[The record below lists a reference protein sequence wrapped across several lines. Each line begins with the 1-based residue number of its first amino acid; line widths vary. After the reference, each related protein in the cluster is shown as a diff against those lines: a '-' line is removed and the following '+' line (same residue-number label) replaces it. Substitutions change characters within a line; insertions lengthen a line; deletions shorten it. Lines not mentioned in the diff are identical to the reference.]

1 MAEPGSA
8 AEKVKQAADIVKIVG
23 EYVPLRKAGVNMVG
37 LCPFHSE
44 KTPSFSVHPTR
55 QIFHCFGCGEGG
67 DVFQFVMMI
76 DNVTFPEALRQL
88 AEKTG
93 IRLQARAFEKEADD
107 PKAKERAALY
117 RLHEEAGKFFAEQ
130 MSATGEGRA
139 ARAYLA
145 DRGLTGPVISRFGL
159 GYAPSS
165 GQALTRYLAQSRIPP
180 GTIELSGLLIAES
193 GTGGKSR
200 TYDRFRRRIIFP
212 ITNERGKVIAFAG
225 RTLGGA
231 DASGPKYLNS
241 PETPIYYKS
250 RVLYNLS
257 HAGQAIRKTEYAVL
271 VEGYMDSIALASVGI
286 ENVVAS
292 CGTSLTE
299 NQVKLLA
306 RFARRVV
313 VNFDPDAAGV
323 RATERSLDLLLEEGF
338 EVKVLEL
345 PDDLD
350 PDGFVRQKGEA
361 AYREELGRAPSYL
374 DYLTDRAAREHD
386 LESPEGKVAAV
397 NAVLPRLAR
406 IPNRILR
413 AETARR
419 VAESLRIEER
429 LVREEIDRAARERR
443 PEVKVSAPRIKD
455 EVSLAERQLLQ
466 ILLENEELRKEFVP
480 RIEES
485 SLHRGLATEAIFEQL
500 LQTDPGAE
508 VDVSGVAERLGTEQ
522 QKLLYGILASTAG
535 SPGRDEAESSW
546 GWLWRRHLERR
557 LQKLPEEM
565 AQAQRNKEMER
576 FKRLND
582 DKLKLHK
589 ELAKIKKL
597 VRFSNKSIPSGG
609 NL

>member
-1 MAEPGSA
+1 MAEPGSV

-23 EYVPLRKAGVNMVG
+23 EYLPLRKAGVNMVG

-67 DVFQFVMMI
+67 DVFQFVMMVE
-76 DNVTFPEALRQL
+76 NVTFPEALHQL

-93 IRLQARAFEKEADD
+93 IRLQRHTLEKEADD
-107 PKAKERAALY
+107 PRARERAALY

-145 DRGLTGPVISRFGL
+145 DRGLTGPVMSRFGL

-165 GQALTRYLAQSRIPP
+165 GQAITRYLAESAVPP
-180 GTIELSGLLIAES
+180 RAIELSGLLVADS

-212 ITNERGKVIAFAG
+212 ITNDRGKVIAFAG

-241 PETPIYYKS
+241 PETPIYSKS

-257 HAGQAIRKTEYAVL
+257 RAGQAIRKAEYAVL
-271 VEGYMDSIALASVGI
+271 VEGYMDSIALASAGI
-286 ENVVAS
+286 ENGVAS

-299 NQVKLLA
+299 NQVRLLG

-323 RATERSLDLLLEEGF
+323 RATERSLDLLLEGGF

-345 PDDLD
+345 PDGLD
-350 PDGFVRQKGEA
+350 PDSFLRQKGVA

-374 DYLTDRAAREHD
+374 DYLTDRAARDHN
-386 LESPEGKVAAV
+386 LENPEGKVAAV

-419 VAESLRIEER
+419 VAEGLRVEEK
-429 LVREEIDRAARERR
+429 LLLEEIDRAARERR
-443 PEVKVSAPRIKD
+443 PEVKVSVGKID
-455 EVSLAERQLLQ
+455 VEVSLAERQLVQ
-466 ILLENEELRKEFVP
+466 ILLEDAELRTEFAP
-480 RIEES
+480 RIEKS
-485 SLHRGLATEAIFEQL
+485 SLHRGLRTEAIFEQL
-500 LQTDPGAE
+500 LRLYAEGAE
-508 VDVSGVAERLGTEQ
+508 VDVSGVAEGLGPEQ
-522 QKLLYGILASTAG
+522 QKLLYGILASPAG
-535 SPGRDEAESSW
+535 PLGRGEAENSW
-546 GWLWRRHLERR
+546 SWLWRRYLERQ
-557 LQKLPEEM
+557 LQELPKEM
-565 AQAQRNKEMER
+565 AQAHRNNEMER
-576 FKRLND
+576 FQRLND
-582 DKLKLHK
+582 DKMKLRK
-589 ELAKIKKL
+589 ELAEIKK
-597 VRFSNKSIPSGG
+597 V
-609 NL
+609 

>member
-1 MAEPGSA
+1 MAEPGSV

-23 EYVPLRKAGVNMVG
+23 EYLPLRKAGVNMVG

-67 DVFQFVMMI
+67 DVFQFVMMVE
-76 DNVTFPEALRQL
+76 NVTFPEALHQL

-93 IRLQARAFEKEADD
+93 IRLQRHTLEKEADD
-107 PKAKERAALY
+107 PRARERAALY

-145 DRGLTGPVISRFGL
+145 DRGLTGPVLSRFGL

-165 GQALTRYLAQSRIPP
+165 GQALTRYLAESAVPP
-180 GTIELSGLLIAES
+180 RAIELSGLLVADS

-212 ITNERGKVIAFAG
+212 ITNDRGKVIAFAG

-241 PETPIYYKS
+241 PETPIYSKS

-257 HAGQAIRKTEYAVL
+257 RAGQAIRKAEYAVL
-271 VEGYMDSIALASVGI
+271 VEGYMDSIALASAGI
-286 ENVVAS
+286 ENGVAS

-299 NQVKLLA
+299 NQVRLLG

-323 RATERSLDLLLEEGF
+323 RATERSLDLLLEGGF

-345 PDDLD
+345 PDGLD
-350 PDGFVRQKGEA
+350 PDSFLRQKGVA

-374 DYLTDRAAREHD
+374 DYLTDRAARDHN
-386 LESPEGKVAAV
+386 LENPEGKVAAV

-419 VAESLRIEER
+419 VAEGLRVEEK
-429 LVREEIDRAARERR
+429 LILEEIDRAARERR
-443 PEVKVSAPRIKD
+443 PEVKVSVGKID
-455 EVSLAERQLLQ
+455 VEVSLAERQLVQ
-466 ILLENEELRKEFVP
+466 ILLEDAELRTEFAP
-480 RIEES
+480 RIEKS
-485 SLHRGLATEAIFEQL
+485 SLHRGLRTEAIFEQL
-500 LQTDPGAE
+500 LRLYAEGAE
-508 VDVSGVAERLGTEQ
+508 VDVSGVAEGLGPEQ
-522 QKLLYGILASTAG
+522 QKLLYGILASPAG
-535 SPGRDEAESSW
+535 PLGRGEAENSW
-546 GWLWRRHLERR
+546 SWLWRRYLERQ
-557 LQKLPEEM
+557 LQELPKEM
-565 AQAQRNKEMER
+565 AQAHRNNEMER
-576 FKRLND
+576 FQRLND
-582 DKLKLHK
+582 DKMKLRK
-589 ELAKIKKL
+589 ELAEIKK
-597 VRFSNKSIPSGG
+597 V
-609 NL
+609 

>member
-1 MAEPGSA
+1 MAEPGSV

-23 EYVPLRKAGVNMVG
+23 EYLPLRKAGVNMVG

-67 DVFQFVMMI
+67 DVFQFVMMVE
-76 DNVTFPEALRQL
+76 NVTFPEALHQL

-93 IRLQARAFEKEADD
+93 IRLQKHTLEKEADD
-107 PKAKERAALY
+107 PRARERAALY

-145 DRGLTGPVISRFGL
+145 DRGLTGPVLSRFGL

-165 GQALTRYLAQSRIPP
+165 GQALTRYLAESAVPP
-180 GTIELSGLLIAES
+180 RAIELSGLLVADS

-212 ITNERGKVIAFAG
+212 ITNDRGKVIAFAG

-241 PETPIYYKS
+241 PETPIYSKS

-257 HAGQAIRKTEYAVL
+257 RAGQAIRKAEYAVL
-271 VEGYMDSIALASVGI
+271 VEGYMDSIALASAGI
-286 ENVVAS
+286 ENGVAS

-299 NQVKLLA
+299 NQVRLLG

-323 RATERSLDLLLEEGF
+323 RATERSLDLLLEGGF

-345 PDDLD
+345 PDGLD
-350 PDGFVRQKGEA
+350 PDSFLRQKGVA

-374 DYLTDRAAREHD
+374 DYLTDRAARDHN
-386 LESPEGKVAAV
+386 LENPEGKVAAV

-419 VAESLRIEER
+419 VAEGLRVEEK
-429 LVREEIDRAARERR
+429 LILEEIDRAARERR
-443 PEVKVSAPRIKD
+443 PEVKVSVGKID
-455 EVSLAERQLLQ
+455 VEVSLAERQLVQ
-466 ILLENEELRKEFVP
+466 ILLEDAELRTEFAP
-480 RIEES
+480 RIEKS
-485 SLHRGLATEAIFEQL
+485 SLHRGLRTEAIFEQL
-500 LQTDPGAE
+500 LRLYAEGAE
-508 VDVSGVAERLGTEQ
+508 VDVSGVAEGLGPEQ
-522 QKLLYGILASTAG
+522 QKLLYGILASPAG
-535 SPGRDEAESSW
+535 PLGRGEAENSW
-546 GWLWRRHLERR
+546 SWLWRRYLERQ
-557 LQKLPEEM
+557 LQELPKEM
-565 AQAQRNKEMER
+565 AQAHRNNEMER
-576 FKRLND
+576 FQRLND
-582 DKLKLHK
+582 DKMKLRK
-589 ELAKIKKL
+589 ELAEIKK
-597 VRFSNKSIPSGG
+597 V
-609 NL
+609 

>member
-1 MAEPGSA
+1 MSSPQV
-8 AEKVKQAADIVKIVG
+8 EKVKQAADIVKIVG

-67 DVFQFVMMI
+67 DVFKFVMMVE
-76 DNVTFPEALRQL
+76 NVTFPEALHQL

-93 IRLQARAFEKEADD
+93 IRLQRHTLEKEADD
-107 PKAKERAALY
+107 PRARERAALY
-117 RLHEEAGKFFAEQ
+117 RLHEEAEKFFAEQ

-145 DRGLTGPVISRFGL
+145 DRGLTGPVMSRFGL
-159 GYAPSS
+159 GYAASS
-165 GQALTRYLAQSRIPP
+165 GQALTRYLAESAVPP
-180 GTIELSGLLIAES
+180 RAIELSGLLVAES

-212 ITNERGKVIAFAG
+212 ITNDRGKVIAFAG

-231 DASGPKYLNS
+231 DASAPKYLNS
-241 PETPIYYKS
+241 PETPIYSKS

-257 HAGQAIRKTEYAVL
+257 RAGQAIRKAEYAVL
-271 VEGYMDSIALASVGI
+271 VEGYMDSIALASAGI

-299 NQVKLLA
+299 NQVRLLG

-323 RATERSLDLLLEEGF
+323 RATERSLDLLLEGGF

-345 PDDLD
+345 PDGLD
-350 PDGFVRQKGEA
+350 PDGFLRQKGEA

-374 DYLTDRAAREHD
+374 DYLTDRAAREHN
-386 LESPEGKVAAV
+386 LENPEGKVAAV

-419 VAESLRIEER
+419 VAEGLRVEEK
-429 LVREEIDRAARERR
+429 LILEEIDRAARERR
-443 PEVKVSAPRIKD
+443 PEVKVSVGKID
-455 EVSLAERQLLQ
+455 VEVSLAERQLVQ
-466 ILLENEELRKEFVP
+466 ILLEDAELRTEFAP
-480 RIEES
+480 RIETS
-485 SLHRGLATEAIFEQL
+485 SLHRGLRTEAIFEQL
-500 LQTDPGAE
+500 LRLYAEGTE
-508 VDVSGVAERLGTEQ
+508 VDVSGVAERLGPEQ
-522 QKLLYGILASTAG
+522 QKLLYAILASHAG
-535 SPGRDEAESSW
+535 PLGRGEAENSW
-546 GWLWRRHLERR
+546 SWLWRRYLERQ
-557 LQKLPEEM
+557 LQELPKEM
-565 AQAQRNKEMER
+565 AQAHRNNEMER
-576 FKRLND
+576 FQRLND
-582 DKLKLHK
+582 DKMKLRK
-589 ELAKIKKL
+589 ELAEIKK
-597 VRFSNKSIPSGG
+597 V
-609 NL
+609 

>member
-1 MAEPGSA
+1 MAEPGSV

-23 EYVPLRKAGVNMVG
+23 EYLPLRKAGVNMVG

-67 DVFQFVMMI
+67 DVFQFVMMVE
-76 DNVTFPEALRQL
+76 NVTFPEALHQL

-93 IRLQARAFEKEADD
+93 IRLQRHTLEKEADD
-107 PKAKERAALY
+107 PRARERAALY

-145 DRGLTGPVISRFGL
+145 DRGLTGPVLSRFGL

-165 GQALTRYLAQSRIPP
+165 GQALTRYLAESAVPP
-180 GTIELSGLLIAES
+180 RAIELSGLLVADS

-212 ITNERGKVIAFAG
+212 ITNDRGKVIAFAG

-241 PETPIYYKS
+241 PETPIYSKS

-257 HAGQAIRKTEYAVL
+257 RAGQAIRKAEYAVL
-271 VEGYMDSIALASVGI
+271 VEGYMDSIALASAGI
-286 ENVVAS
+286 ENGVAS

-299 NQVKLLA
+299 NQVRLLG

-323 RATERSLDLLLEEGF
+323 RATERSLDLLLEGGF

-345 PDDLD
+345 PDGLD
-350 PDGFVRQKGEA
+350 PDSFLRQKGVA

-374 DYLTDRAAREHD
+374 DYLTDRAARDHN
-386 LESPEGKVAAV
+386 LENPEGKVAAV

-419 VAESLRIEER
+419 VAEGLRVEEK
-429 LVREEIDRAARERR
+429 LILEEIDRAARERR
-443 PEVKVSAPRIKD
+443 PEVKVSVGKID
-455 EVSLAERQLLQ
+455 VEVSLAERQLVQ
-466 ILLENEELRKEFVP
+466 ILLEDAELRTEFAP
-480 RIEES
+480 RIEKS
-485 SLHRGLATEAIFEQL
+485 SLHRGLRTEAIFEQL
-500 LQTDPGAE
+500 LRLYAEGAE
-508 VDVSGVAERLGTEQ
+508 VDVSGVAEGLGPEQ
-522 QKLLYGILASTAG
+522 QKLLYGILASPAG
-535 SPGRDEAESSW
+535 PLGRGEAENSW
-546 GWLWRRHLERR
+546 SWLWRRYLERQ
-557 LQKLPEEM
+557 LQELPKEM
-565 AQAQRNKEMER
+565 AQAHRNNEMER
-576 FKRLND
+576 FQRLND
-582 DKLKLHK
+582 DKMRLRK
-589 ELAKIKKL
+589 ELAEIKK
-597 VRFSNKSIPSGG
+597 V
-609 NL
+609 

>member
-1 MAEPGSA
+1 MSSPQV
-8 AEKVKQAADIVKIVG
+8 EKVKQAADIVKIVG

-67 DVFQFVMMI
+67 DVFKFVMMVE
-76 DNVTFPEALRQL
+76 NVTFPEALHQL

-93 IRLQARAFEKEADD
+93 IRLQRHTLEKEADD
-107 PKAKERAALY
+107 PRARERAALY
-117 RLHEEAGKFFAEQ
+117 QLHEEAGKFFAEQ

-145 DRGLTGPVISRFGL
+145 DRGLTGSVMSRFGL

-165 GQALTRYLAQSRIPP
+165 GQALTRYLAESAVPP
-180 GTIELSGLLIAES
+180 RAIELSGLLVAES

-212 ITNERGKVIAFAG
+212 ITNDRGKVIAFAG

-231 DASGPKYLNS
+231 DASAPKYLNS
-241 PETPIYYKS
+241 PETPIYSKS

-257 HAGQAIRKTEYAVL
+257 RAGQAIRKAEYAVL
-271 VEGYMDSIALASVGI
+271 VEGYMDSIALASAGI

-299 NQVKLLA
+299 NQVRLLG

-323 RATERSLDLLLEEGF
+323 RATERSLDLLLEGGF

-345 PDDLD
+345 PDGLD
-350 PDGFVRQKGEA
+350 PDGFLRQKGEA

-374 DYLTDRAAREHD
+374 DYLTDRAAREHN
-386 LESPEGKVAAV
+386 LENPEGKVAAV

-419 VAESLRIEER
+419 VAEGLRVEEK
-429 LVREEIDRAARERR
+429 LILEEIDRAARERR
-443 PEVKVSAPRIKD
+443 PEVKVSVAKID
-455 EVSLAERQLLQ
+455 VEVSLAERQLVQ
-466 ILLENEELRKEFVP
+466 ILLEDAELRTEFAP
-480 RIEES
+480 RIEKS
-485 SLHRGLATEAIFEQL
+485 SLHRGLRTEAIFEQL
-500 LQTDPGAE
+500 LRLYADGAG
-508 VDVSGVAERLGTEQ
+508 VDVSGVAERLGPEQ
-522 QKLLYGILASTAG
+522 QKLLYGILASPAG
-535 SPGRDEAESSW
+535 PLGRGEAENSW
-546 GWLWRRHLERR
+546 SWLWRRYLERQ
-557 LQKLPEEM
+557 LQELPKEM
-565 AQAQRNKEMER
+565 AQAHRNNEMER
-576 FKRLND
+576 FQRLND
-582 DKLKLHK
+582 DKMKLRK
-589 ELAKIKKL
+589 ELAEIKK
-597 VRFSNKSIPSGG
+597 V
-609 NL
+609 

>member
-1 MAEPGSA
+1 MAEPGSV

-67 DVFQFVMMI
+67 DVFKFVMMVE
-76 DNVTFPEALRQL
+76 NVTFPEALHQL

-93 IRLQARAFEKEADD
+93 IRLQRHTLEKEAND
-107 PKAKERAALY
+107 PRARERAALY
-117 RLHEEAGKFFAEQ
+117 RLHEEAGKFFGEQ

-145 DRGLTGPVISRFGL
+145 DRGLTGPVMSRFGL

-165 GQALTRYLAQSRIPP
+165 GQALTRYLAESAIPP
-180 GTIELSGLLIAES
+180 RAIELSGLLVAES
-193 GTGGKSR
+193 GTGGKSHA
-200 TYDRFRRRIIFP
+200 YDRFRRRIIFP
-212 ITNERGKVIAFAG
+212 ITNDRGKVIAFAG
-225 RTLGGA
+225 RTLGAA
-231 DASGPKYLNS
+231 DASAPKYLNS
-241 PETPIYYKS
+241 PETPIYSKS

-257 HAGQAIRKTEYAVL
+257 RAGQTIRKAEYAVL
-271 VEGYMDSIALASVGI
+271 VEGYMDSIALASAGI

-299 NQVKLLA
+299 NQVRLLG

-323 RATERSLDLLLEEGF
+323 RATERSLDLLLEGGF

-345 PDDLD
+345 PDGLD
-350 PDGFVRQKGEA
+350 PDGFLRQKGEA

-374 DYLTDRAAREHD
+374 DYLTDRAAREHS
-386 LESPEGKVAAV
+386 LENPEGKVAAV

-419 VAESLRIEER
+419 VAEGLRVEEK
-429 LVREEIDRAARERR
+429 LILEEIDRAARERR
-443 PEVKVSAPRIKD
+443 PEVKVSVGKFD
-455 EVSLAERQLLQ
+455 VEVSLAERQLVQ
-466 ILLENEELRKEFVP
+466 ILLEDAGLRTEFAP
-480 RIEES
+480 RIEKS
-485 SLHRGLATEAIFEQL
+485 SLHRGLRTEAIFEQL
-500 LQTDPGAE
+500 LRLHAEGAE
-508 VDVSGVAERLGTEQ
+508 VDVSGLAERLGPEQ
-522 QKLLYGILASTAG
+522 QKLLYGILASPAG
-535 SPGRDEAESSW
+535 PLGRGEAENSW
-546 GWLWRRHLERR
+546 RWLWRRYLKRQ
-557 LQKLPEEM
+557 LQKLPKEM
-565 AQAQRNKEMER
+565 EQAHRNNEMER
-576 FKRLND
+576 FKRLNHD
-582 DKLKLHK
+582 ELKLRK
-589 ELAKIKKL
+589 ELAEIKK
-597 VRFSNKSIPSGG
+597 V
-609 NL
+609 

>member
-1 MAEPGSA
+1 MAEPGSV

-44 KTPSFSVHPTR
+44 KTPSFSVHPMR

-67 DVFQFVMMI
+67 DVFKFVMMVE
-76 DNVTFPEALRQL
+76 NVTFPEALHQL

-93 IRLQARAFEKEADD
+93 IRLRRPTLEKEADD
-107 PKAKERAALY
+107 PRARERAALY
-117 RLHEEAGKFFAEQ
+117 RLHDEAGKFFAEQ

-145 DRGLTGPVISRFGL
+145 DRGLTGSVMSRFGL

-165 GQALTRYLAQSRIPP
+165 GQALTRYLAESAVAPRA
-180 GTIELSGLLIAES
+180 IELSGLLVAES

-200 TYDRFRRRIIFP
+200 TYGRFRRRIIFP
-212 ITNERGKVIAFAG
+212 ITNDRGKVIAFAG

-231 DASGPKYLNS
+231 DASAPKYMNS
-241 PETPIYYKS
+241 PETPIYSKS

-257 HAGQAIRKTEYAVL
+257 RAGQAIRKAEYVVL
-271 VEGYMDSIALASVGI
+271 VEGYMDSIALASAGI

-299 NQVKLLA
+299 NQVRLLG

-323 RATERSLDLLLEEGF
+323 RATERSLDLLLEGGF

-345 PDDLD
+345 PDGLD
-350 PDGFVRQKGEA
+350 PDGFLRQKGEA
-361 AYREELGRAPSYL
+361 AYHEELGRAQSYL
-374 DYLTDRAAREHD
+374 DYLTDRAAREHN
-386 LESPEGKVAAV
+386 LENPEGKVAAV

-419 VAESLRIEER
+419 VAEGLRVEEK
-429 LVREEIDRAARERR
+429 LILEEIDRAARERR
-443 PEVKVSAPRIKD
+443 PEVKVSVGKID
-455 EVSLAERQLLQ
+455 VEVSLAERQLVQ
-466 ILLENEELRKEFVP
+466 ILLEDAGLRTEFAP
-480 RIEES
+480 RIEKS
-485 SLHRGLATEAIFEQL
+485 SLHRGLRTEAIFEQL
-500 LQTDPGAE
+500 LRLYAEGAE
-508 VDVSGVAERLGTEQ
+508 VNVSGVAERLGSEQ
-522 QKLLYGILASTAG
+522 QKLLYGILASPAG
-535 SPGRDEAESSW
+535 PLGRGEAENSW
-546 GWLWRRHLERR
+546 SWLWRRYLERQ
-557 LQKLPEEM
+557 LQELPKEM
-565 AQAQRNKEMER
+565 AQAHRNNEMER
-576 FKRLND
+576 FQRLND
-582 DKLKLHK
+582 DKMKLRK
-589 ELAKIKKL
+589 ELAEIKK
-597 VRFSNKSIPSGG
+597 V
-609 NL
+609 

>member
-76 DNVTFPEALRQL
+76 ENVTFPEALRQL

-145 DRGLTGPVISRFGL
+145 DRGLTGPVMSRFGL

-165 GQALTRYLAQSRIPP
+165 GQALTRYLAESAVPP
-180 GTIELSGLLIAES
+180 RAIELSGLLVADS

-212 ITNERGKVIAFAG
+212 ITNDRGKVIAFAG

-241 PETPIYYKS
+241 PETPIYSKS

-257 HAGQAIRKTEYAVL
+257 RAGQAIRKAEYAVL
-271 VEGYMDSIALASVGI
+271 VEGYMDSIALASAGI
-286 ENVVAS
+286 ENGVAS

-299 NQVKLLA
+299 NQVRLLG

-323 RATERSLDLLLEEGF
+323 RATERSLDLLLEGGF

-345 PDDLD
+345 PDGLD
-350 PDGFVRQKGEA
+350 PDSFLRQKGVA

-374 DYLTDRAAREHD
+374 DYLTDRAARDHN
-386 LESPEGKVAAV
+386 LENPEGKVAAV

-419 VAESLRIEER
+419 VAEGLRVEEK
-429 LVREEIDRAARERR
+429 LILEEIDRAARERR
-443 PEVKVSAPRIKD
+443 PEVKVSVGKID
-455 EVSLAERQLLQ
+455 VEVSLAERQLVQ
-466 ILLENEELRKEFVP
+466 ILLEDAGLRTEFAP
-480 RIEES
+480 RIEKS
-485 SLHRGLATEAIFEQL
+485 SLHRGLRTEAIFEQL
-500 LQTDPGAE
+500 LRLYAEGAE
-508 VDVSGVAERLGTEQ
+508 VDVSGVAEGLGPEQ
-522 QKLLYGILASTAG
+522 QKLLYGILASPAG
-535 SPGRDEAESSW
+535 PLGRGEAENSW
-546 GWLWRRHLERR
+546 SWLWRRYLERQ
-557 LQKLPEEM
+557 LQELPKEM
-565 AQAQRNKEMER
+565 AQAHRNNEMER
-576 FKRLND
+576 FQRLND
-582 DKLKLHK
+582 DKMKLRK
-589 ELAKIKKL
+589 ELAEIKK
-597 VRFSNKSIPSGG
+597 V
-609 NL
+609 

>member
-67 DVFQFVMMI
+67 DVFKFVMMVE
-76 DNVTFPEALRQL
+76 NVTFPEALHQL

-93 IRLQARAFEKEADD
+93 IRLQRHTLEKEADD
-107 PKAKERAALY
+107 PRGRDRAALY

-145 DRGLTGPVISRFGL
+145 DRGLTGPVVSRFGL

-165 GQALTRYLAQSRIPP
+165 GQALTRYLAESAVPP
-180 GTIELSGLLIAES
+180 RAIELSGLLVAES

-212 ITNERGKVIAFAG
+212 ITNDRGKVIAFAG

-231 DASGPKYLNS
+231 DASAPKYLNS
-241 PETPIYYKS
+241 PETPIYSKS

-257 HAGQAIRKTEYAVL
+257 RAGQAIRKAEYAVL
-271 VEGYMDSIALASVGI
+271 VEGYMDSIALASAGI

-299 NQVKLLA
+299 NQVRLLG

-323 RATERSLDLLLEEGF
+323 RATERSLDLLLEGGF

-345 PDDLD
+345 SDGLD
-350 PDGFVRQKGEA
+350 PDGFLRQKGEA

-374 DYLTDRAAREHD
+374 DYLTDRAAREHN
-386 LESPEGKVAAV
+386 LENPEGKVAAV

-406 IPNRILR
+406 ITNRILR

-419 VAESLRIEER
+419 VAEGLRVEEK
-429 LVREEIDRAARERR
+429 LILEEIDRAARERR
-443 PEVKVSAPRIKD
+443 PEVKVSVGKID
-455 EVSLAERQLLQ
+455 VEVSLAERQLVQ
-466 ILLENEELRKEFVP
+466 ILLEDAELRTEFAP
-480 RIEES
+480 RIEKS
-485 SLHRGLATEAIFEQL
+485 SLHRGLRTEALFEQL
-500 LQTDPGAE
+500 LRLYAEGAE
-508 VDVSGVAERLGTEQ
+508 VDVSGVAERLGPEQ
-522 QKLLYGILASTAG
+522 QKLLYGILASPAG
-535 SPGRDEAESSW
+535 PLGRGEAENSW
-546 GWLWRRHLERR
+546 SWLWRRYLERQ
-557 LQKLPEEM
+557 LQELPKEM
-565 AQAQRNKEMER
+565 AQAHRNNEMER
-576 FKRLND
+576 FQRLND
-582 DKLKLHK
+582 DKMKLRK
-589 ELAKIKKL
+589 ELAEIKK
-597 VRFSNKSIPSGG
+597 V
-609 NL
+609 